1 MPQPHIV
8 RSYEEE
14 LERLKD
20 KVLELA
26 EECEAQLQRA
36 LSALQERNEV
46 LARDIIRTDERI
58 DALQRAVDDFTVRL
72 LAMRQP
78 VAVDLRNIVAALKM
92 AADLERIAD
101 YAANIARHVSD
112 LGPGDA
118 SKPISTVIRMIET
131 AQRMLS
137 DVLLA
142 YRRLDLEKAVA
153 VWHADEELDRM
164 YTRLLEEVRLVLEK
178 DDARFRAA
186 TGLIFL
192 GRCCERIGDHVKNLA
207 ENVHFIVTGT
217 AYAGHPAE

>member
-26 EECEAQLQRA
+26 EECEDQLQRA

-46 LARDIIRTDERI
+46 LARDIIRSDERI

-112 LGPGDA
+112 LDPGDTLP
-118 SKPISTVIRMIET
+118 PISTVIRMIET
-131 AQRMLS
+131 AQGMLS
-137 DVLLA
+137 DVLQA

-207 ENVHFIVTGT
+207 ETVHFIVTGA

>member
-1 MPQPHIV
+1 
-8 RSYEEE
+8 
-14 LERLKD
+14 
-20 KVLELA
+20 
-26 EECEAQLQRA
+26 
-36 LSALQERNEV
+36 
-46 LARDIIRTDERI
+46 
-58 DALQRAVDDFTVRL
+58 
-72 LAMRQP
+72 
-78 VAVDLRNIVAALKM
+78 
-92 AADLERIAD
+92 
-101 YAANIARHVSD
+101 
-112 LGPGDA
+112 
-118 SKPISTVIRMIET
+118 MIET

-137 DVLLA
+137 DVLQA

-217 AYAGHPAE
+217 VYAGHPAE